1 MNVFIKEQ
9 SIRTCK
15 SKFKGYT
22 WQKLQDLALS
32 SFLSSY
38 LIPSDHASSLS
49 IHVNPAT
56 NKTISER
63 CIFLKEKNHKSKWTI
78 HHTPHNRRLRYL
90 SPWKEK
96 LSFQKMNDP
105 RNLPFHRSN
114 TFDLTITTVTLSNS
128 NTESRITFPS
138 FPNCTIT
145 TGMITGLDRFQK
157 IKQSILEIQVRF
169 SWSTTVDSRTRNTL
183 HNFDLNR
190 LTQIQL

>member
-1 MNVFIKEQ
+1 MTKITGSGFVQLLIFLSYPFRPRI
-9 SIRTCK
+9 IPLDPCK
-15 SKFKGYT
+15 SCNKQNNIRKMY
-22 WQKLQDLALS
+22 LS
-32 SFLSSY
+32 
-38 LIPSDHASSLS
+38 
-49 IHVNPAT
+49 
-56 NKTISER
+56 KR
-63 CIFLKEKNHKSKWTI
+63 KKSQIKMNNT
-78 HHTPHNRRLRYL
+78 HNRRLRYL

-105 RNLPFHRSN
+105 RNLAFHRSN

-145 TGMITGLDRFQK
+145 TGIITGLDRFQK